1 MFPNTQIVVT
11 ECSMETT
18 EIDARVT
25 PAVTKN
31 KMIQKFRRWKKMKI
45 WVMLL
50 DWVLR
55 RQLVMALEVAKIN

>member
-1 MFPNTQIVVT
+1 
-11 ECSMETT
+11 METT